1 MGKCNKASPI
11 FKLKAMFTIKD
22 VKRHRMVCIGVAGSN
37 ILAHHFLLQL
47 SMAQRR
53 SKSEPPKKSF
63 AEDPSR
69 LFRPNIH
76 PMPAETLPP
85 MSTVDKRWS
94 ATPRRGDIS
103 RRLLPIA
110 YAFSGEQCLEMS
122 IDFTHTTLDVEL
134 AISQYFFPYTINVVF
149 PSSQSFD
156 DNFFFLC
163 ASQGVTEV
171 QIVID
176 SKFDFMWSGCS
187 SERMM

>member
-11 FKLKAMFTIKD
+11 FKLKAMFTIKN

-103 RRLLPIA
+103 RRFLPIA
-110 YAFSGEQCLEMS
+110 YAFSGRAMFGNVHRFHPHNPWCWTG
-122 IDFTHTTLDVEL
+122 DL
-134 AISQYFFPYTINVVF
+134 AI
-149 PSSQSFD
+149 
-156 DNFFFLC
+156 FLSLHNQC
-163 ASQGVTEV
+163 GVPIFAKLWRQFLLPLRITKRHRGP
-171 QIVID
+171 D
-176 SKFDFMWSGCS
+176 
-187 SERMM
+187 RHR

>member
-1 MGKCNKASPI
+1 MRFAIKGKHNSGLFEFAQYHLYGIGKTSI
-11 FKLKAMFTIKD
+11 TD
-22 VKRHRMVCIGVAGSN
+22 RNRSHR
-37 ILAHHFLLQL
+37 
-47 SMAQRR
+47 
-53 SKSEPPKKSF
+53 KKSF

-163 ASQGVTEV
+163 ASQSVTEV